1 MNPIAIAQYGLVA
14 ATNRFNESAQKIST
28 MSVEGVDIDLV
39 REVVDLKLAQAG
51 VSANAAVMRTADQMQ
66 GTVLDILV

>member
-1 MNPIAIAQYGLVA
+1 M
-14 ATNRFNESAQKIST
+14 
-28 MSVEGVDIDLV
+28 
-39 REVVDLKLAQAG
+39 KLAQAG

>member
-1 MNPIAIAQYGLVA
+1 M
-14 ATNRFNESAQKIST
+14 
-28 MSVEGVDIDLV
+28 
-39 REVVDLKLAQAG
+39 KLAKAG

>member
-1 MNPIAIAQYGLVA
+1 
-14 ATNRFNESAQKIST
+14 

-39 REVVDLKLAQAG
+39 REVVDMKLAKAG